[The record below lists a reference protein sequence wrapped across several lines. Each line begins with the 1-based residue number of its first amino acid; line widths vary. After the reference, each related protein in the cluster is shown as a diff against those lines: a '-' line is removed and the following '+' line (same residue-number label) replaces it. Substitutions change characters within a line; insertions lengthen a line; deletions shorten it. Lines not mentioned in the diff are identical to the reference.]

1 MFYRTSC
8 SQDGPTL
15 NEVFLQE
22 VVDRM
27 GRDLDNYLDD
37 FNSDSLLYPQLMS
50 RSYKDVDYQD
60 NPIPRDQEYLHHST
74 LWANRYINDVHFDGN
89 LVPIWAMGPPIRS
102 EPRKIQPLKTVDTI

>member
-1 MFYRTSC
+1 MGLLSLLLLGACALGGMAYIPSMK
-8 SQDGPTL
+8 DGPTL

-37 FNSDSLLYPQLMS
+37 VNSDSLLYPQLMS

-74 LWANRYINDVHFDGN
+74 LWANRYINDG
-89 LVPIWAMGPPIRS
+89 
-102 EPRKIQPLKTVDTI
+102 K